1 MLSLEPESTEQKLGA
16 TSAILG
22 TMLLLAGIDEAGYGP
37 TLGPLCVG
45 MSVFRIHNWK
55 RGDPAPD
62 LWQLLSKAV
71 CKKPS
76 DAKGRIPIADSKQL
90 KLSNDSKTRHP
101 LIHLERGILSF
112 LRWLDHTPTT
122 DADLFQLLGAELHD
136 TAPWYSGDPIAIPL
150 GQTAGEL
157 SIVSAK
163 LLAAMESAGIELVS
177 LHTHIIPEPEF
188 NQIVQRTGSK
198 AEATAAAFGHHL
210 RRLAANSDAHSSIRL
225 VCDQL
230 GGRTTYE
237 GLIARELVGSE
248 VTALT
253 ESGDRSRYNVRRGHE
268 SEDFIIQFMPEAE
281 SAHLPVAL
289 ASMVAKLTRE
299 LAMHRFNRYWCGRHP
314 ELKPTAGYATDA
326 RRWLNEMRD
335 FLDPKDRKELVRLT

>member
-1 MLSLEPESTEQKLGA
+1 MSL
-16 TSAILG
+16 I
-22 TMLLLAGIDEAGYGP
+22 LAGIDEAGYGP

-76 DAKGRIPIADSKQL
+76 DARGRIPIADSKQL

-101 LIHLERGILSF
+101 LVHLERGILSF

-122 DADLFQLLGAELHD
+122 DADLFQLLGAELHN
-136 TAPWYSGDPIAIPL
+136 TAPWYSGDPITIPL

-157 SIVSAK
+157 SVASAK

-210 RRLAANSDAHSSIRL
+210 RRLAAATGEPSASSVRL

-230 GGRTTYE
+230 GGRTSYE
-237 GLIARELVGSE
+237 GLIARELPGSE

-253 ESGDRSRYNVRRGHE
+253 ESGDRSRYSVKHPLPPPAGDGGE
-268 SEDFIIQFMPEAE
+268 GSATPGEGDFIIQFMPEAE

-289 ASMVAKLTRE
+289 ASMVAKFTRE

-335 FLDPKDRKELVRLT
+335 ILDPKDRKELVRLA